1 MRQAK
6 CCRIYAEAESNAS
19 LLAIAE
25 VLQYMR
31 QTKCCRIYSKRNNI
45 VIQAILHSIFG
56 KQNAAEYMQ
65 KPRVD
70 ASLLGNCRGATVY
83 AANEVLPNILKE
95 EQYRNSSDTA

>member
-6 CCRIYAEAESNAS
+6 CSRIYAEAESNAS

-56 KQNAAEYMQ
+56 KQSDAEYMLDSKILMYISTLRFSHLR
-65 KPRVD
+65 KP
-70 ASLLGNCRGATVY
+70 
-83 AANEVLPNILKE
+83 
-95 EQYRNSSDTA
+95 